1 MSQTT
6 PTSPPSAPAARP
18 KVLIV
23 EDEFLI
29 RLTLLEVLM
38 DEGYDVLEAE
48 NGPDAL
54 ALLQADPAID
64 LLLTDIQMPG
74 GMDGHS
80 LSTRARQFRPDLPV
94 IFMTGA
100 PENADGQVPGT
111 RNAYLAKPYSPSDMC
126 TAVKQML
133 AAKPA

>member
-1 MSQTT
+1 MSENT
-6 PTSPPSAPAARP
+6 PSPDPATASPRP
-18 KVLIV
+18 KILIV

-38 DEGYDVLEAE
+38 DEGYDVLESE

-54 ALLQADPAID
+54 ALVQSDASIS

-74 GMDGHS
+74 GLDGHAVAR
-80 LSTRARQFRPDLPV
+80 RARELRPDLPV

-100 PENADGQVPGT
+100 PDNADGQVPGT
-111 RNAYLAKPYSPSDMC
+111 RNMYLAKPYSPSDMC

-133 AAKPA
+133 TG